1 MSKEL
6 GSMWWPRTAT
16 MAMAIAVGLYLLV
29 FVAEPSLHH
38 SDACHASTPWHCTAC
53 SLQMTSPGVEDDTL
67 LQTIVLLPDAGKLLP
82 DTLPH
87 AVAPLV
93 THTKDRSPPPSA

>member
-1 MSKEL
+1 MSGLSASIRRLRTTTAL
-6 GSMWWPRTAT
+6 GVAL
-16 MAMAIAVGLYLLV
+16 GLYLLV

-67 LQTIVLLPDAGKLLP
+67 LQTIVLLPEAGKLLP
-82 DTLPH
+82 DFLPH
-87 AVAPLV
+87 PVAPLV
-93 THTKDRSPPPSA
+93 AHTKDRSPPYAA

>member
-1 MSKEL
+1 MSGVFGLIRRLRTTTAL
-6 GSMWWPRTAT
+6 GVAL
-16 MAMAIAVGLYLLV
+16 GLYLLV

-67 LQTIVLLPDAGKLLP
+67 LQIVVLLPDAGKLLP

-93 THTKDRSPPPSA
+93 ARTKDRSPPHTA